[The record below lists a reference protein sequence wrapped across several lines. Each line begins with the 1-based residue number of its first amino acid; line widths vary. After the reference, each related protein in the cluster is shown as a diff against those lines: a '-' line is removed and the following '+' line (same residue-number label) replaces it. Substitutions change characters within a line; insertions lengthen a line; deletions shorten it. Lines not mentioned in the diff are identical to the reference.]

1 MIRESKFDR
10 VHKTR
15 FNGLG
20 YAKICPGIWM
30 FIDTETDAQIG
41 YQYASKDELLS
52 DLRAFAEGRGF
63 IAA

>member
-15 FNGLG
+15 FSGLG

-41 YQYASKDELLS
+41 YQGADS
-52 DLRAFAEGRGF
+52 
-63 IAA
+63 